1 MWNKFLFI
9 LDLKVSN
16 SNEIFRNISKIY
28 LKTIKYCL
36 NYKQKSLNKL
46 DTHEKSSNKQH
57 STSK

>member
-1 MWNKFLFI
+1 MFI
-9 LDLKVSN
+9 LNLKLCN

-57 STSK
+57 LTSK

>member
-1 MWNKFLFI
+1 MFI
-9 LDLKVSN
+9 LDLKVRN
-16 SNEIFRNISKIY
+16 NNEMFGNISKIY
-28 LKTIKYCL
+28 LKTIKYWL